1 MSILNLRSKD
11 REEKSQEENL
21 ALQNIGL
28 TREDV
33 FNLIRDITY
42 QYLENHVPLIIS
54 NAFWYAI
61 VGIVVLGIVFLRVT
75 GFI

>member
-1 MSILNLRSKD
+1 MILGNLRNKD
-11 REEKSQEENL
+11 REEKNREENVS
-21 ALQNIGL
+21 LQNIGL
-28 TREDV
+28 TRDDI
-33 FNLIRDITY
+33 FSLIREITY
-42 QYLENHVPLIIS
+42 QYLENHVTLIIS

>member
-11 REEKSQEENL
+11 REEKNRKENL
-21 ALQNIGL
+21 TLQNIGL
-28 TREDV
+28 TREDI
-33 FNLIRDITY
+33 FSLIRDITY
-42 QYLENHVPLIIS
+42 QYLENHVTLIIS

-75 GFI
+75 GLS

>member
-28 TREDV
+28 TLEDV

-42 QYLENHVPLIIS
+42 QYLESHVSLIIC

>member
-1 MSILNLRSKD
+1 MILGNFRNKD
-11 REEKSQEENL
+11 REEKNREENVS
-21 ALQNIGL
+21 LQNIGL
-28 TREDV
+28 TRDDI
-33 FNLIRDITY
+33 FSLIREITY
-42 QYLENHVPLIIS
+42 QYLENHVTLIIS

>member
-42 QYLENHVPLIIS
+42 QYLESITN
-54 NAFWYAI
+54 N
-61 VGIVVLGIVFLRVT
+61 
-75 GFI
+75 